1 MFYLYCTRC
10 NAVFLFLFKSALSLV
25 HVEEVSIFVSSVW
38 QRYLERED
46 WEENREDSD
55 RTGPHTPIVSHVDS
69 ESDDGMERELST
81 PQPPCWTLK
90 TDTIP
95 SLFSPS
101 IFFPPPCGSQTTLSS
116 EGWTLDSCSGHCV
129 ASDDSCL
136 DPPCPLEWPV
146 EKPTQTALESPTCL
160 KCTQM
165 QFDLSSRLWEAHLA
179 TAALLFILFTKRT
192 LKRTKKRRKKKDI
205 YLVMFSYGFVP
216 LWFQVVVCFV
226 ALIFL
231 ILPAALSSVV
241 WKLMMCCFFLE
252 NI

>member
-1 MFYLYCTRC
+1 MLFC
-10 NAVFLFLFKSALSLV
+10 FFLFKSALSLV

-192 LKRTKKRRKKKDI
+192 LKRTKKKEKKKR
-205 YLVMFSYGFVP
+205 YLLSDVFVWFRPALVSGCRLLCSANISYSA
-216 LWFQVVVCFV
+216 C
-226 ALIFL
+226 
-231 ILPAALSSVV
+231 SSFF
-241 WKLMMCCFFLE
+241 CCVKTNDVFFFLE